1 MNNSINVEDS
11 KLNLIR
17 DGVIMAVYV
26 FIVIAFYI
34 VISSPFADIM
44 SDFEGINGTG
54 SDSHVERGVSSAS
67 IVFDMVF
74 AAFVIIPLF
83 WFMVRVFMREP
94 DWRQ

>member
-1 MNNSINVEDS
+1 MNNNIKEEDS

-26 FIVIAFYI
+26 FVVIAIYI

-44 SDFEGINGTG
+44 SDFNDINGTG
-54 SDSHVERGVSSAS
+54 SDSHVESGVGAAAT
-67 IVFDMVF
+67 VFDMIF

>member
-1 MNNSINVEDS
+1 M
-11 KLNLIR
+11 NLIR

-26 FIVIAFYI
+26 FIVIVFYI
-34 VISSPFADIM
+34 VLSSPFATLM
-44 SDFEGINGTG
+44 SDFEDVNGTG
-54 SDSHVERGVSSAS
+54 SDSHVESGVGTANT
-67 IVFDMVF
+67 VFDMIF